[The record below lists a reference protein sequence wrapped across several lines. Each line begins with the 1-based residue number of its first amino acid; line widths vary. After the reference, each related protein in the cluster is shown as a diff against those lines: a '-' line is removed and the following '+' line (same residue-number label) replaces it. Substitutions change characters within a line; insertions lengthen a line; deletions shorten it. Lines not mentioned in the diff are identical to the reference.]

1 MHLRQLVYGEWNR
14 ERAHEQASQL
24 IKRYPQTAL
33 VWSANDE
40 MALGAMQAFE
50 EAGRQPGKDV
60 LFSAMNSSRA
70 ALQARID
77 GRLSVLFTGHFSLG
91 GWAMVL
97 LHDHARGVD
106 LARHGG
112 YNQQI
117 DLMQSLD
124 PARARAW
131 LNMNPAKDYRLDF
144 KRFSLVS
151 HPDGERY
158 AFSLDALGRR

>member
-1 MHLRQLVYGEWNR
+1 
-14 ERAHEQASQL
+14 
-24 IKRYPQTAL
+24 
-33 VWSANDE
+33 
-40 MALGAMQAFE
+40 
-50 EAGRQPGKDV
+50 
-60 LFSAMNSSRA
+60 
-70 ALQARID
+70 
-77 GRLSVLFTGHFSLG
+77 
-91 GWAMVL
+91 MVL
-97 LHDHARGVD
+97 LHDHARGTD

-151 HPDGERY
+151 RPDGERY
-158 AFSLDALGRR
+158 AFSLDGLGRR

>member
-1 MHLRQLVYGEWNR
+1 
-14 ERAHEQASQL
+14 
-24 IKRYPQTAL
+24 
-33 VWSANDE
+33 

-50 EAGRQPGKDV
+50 AAGRQPGKDV